1 MGSLSLLFSDIEF
14 VAFKPEHYDKENKL
28 KLNIRV
34 QRGGIQVSGHIED
47 MVHLMLAAVL
57 GEYDYAIYIG
67 GISFVDEFEEEHE
80 NADCIISLPHVVDLW
95 RQNPKET

>member
-1 MGSLSLLFSDIEF
+1 
-14 VAFKPEHYDKENKL
+14 
-28 KLNIRV
+28 
-34 QRGGIQVSGHIED
+34 
-47 MVHLMLAAVL
+47 MLAAVL

-80 NADCIISLPHVVDLW
+80 NADCITSLPHVVDLW